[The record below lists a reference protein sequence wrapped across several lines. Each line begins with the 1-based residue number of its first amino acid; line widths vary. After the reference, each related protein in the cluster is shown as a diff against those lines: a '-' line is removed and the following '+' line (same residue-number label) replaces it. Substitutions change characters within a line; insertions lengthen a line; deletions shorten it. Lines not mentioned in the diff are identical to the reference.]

1 MLNKL
6 KRSYFTII
14 FHLPDCSTG
23 FGESDKTPWRQQ
35 HYNRGS
41 RIAWWQ
47 EGRNSW
53 ISYQDIKGRKHLL
66 ITRDQAGSY
75 LSVASNTRPGVC
87 LLSLDEMLVQLSA
100 APALNSPERTKHN
113 VLGYG
118 SRPDHSIRWRAQQSW
133 GRYHFFWLNR
143 RLISSP
149 FLCKLVYG
157 HLISDAP
164 PKYLGNEL
172 AWAAVIQIV
181 FFVRQT
187 RFSTSNLPTL
197 A

>member
-75 LSVASNTRPGVC
+75 LSVALRDQEYVYCPWMGWTQCCPSVKFAGKNNTQCPRLRLEPGPLNPVASTTIMRQI
-87 LLSLDEMLVQLSA
+87 SLFLVEQT
-100 APALNSPERTKHN
+100 P
-113 VLGYG
+113 
-118 SRPDHSIRWRAQQSW
+118 
-133 GRYHFFWLNR
+133 HFQ
-143 RLISSP
+143 P
-149 FLCKLVYG
+149 FPL
-157 HLISDAP
+157 
-164 PKYLGNEL
+164 
-172 AWAAVIQIV
+172 QIGIW
-181 FFVRQT
+181 T
-187 RFSTSNLPTL
+187 SHSTSQ
-197 A
+197 AI